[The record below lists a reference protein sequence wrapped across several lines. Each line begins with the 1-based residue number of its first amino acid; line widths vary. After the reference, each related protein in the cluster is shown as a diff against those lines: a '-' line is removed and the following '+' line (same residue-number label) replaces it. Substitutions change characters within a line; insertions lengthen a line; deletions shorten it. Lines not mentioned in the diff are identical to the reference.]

1 MEIWDKIHRQKPMII
16 GTSEKSVTNSRFPK
30 MHGDNYMYVDLKQ
43 FWLITGG
50 HTTNS
55 VCKER
60 GGWRRIKYLFHSLQ
74 DDSDEGGTGL

>member
-1 MEIWDKIHRQKPMII
+1 MEIWDKIHRQKPMIS

-60 GGWRRIKYLFHSLQ
+60 GVG
-74 DDSDEGGTGL
+74 EE

>member
-1 MEIWDKIHRQKPMII
+1 MII

-60 GGWRRIKYLFHSLQ
+60 GGG
-74 DDSDEGGTGL
+74 EE